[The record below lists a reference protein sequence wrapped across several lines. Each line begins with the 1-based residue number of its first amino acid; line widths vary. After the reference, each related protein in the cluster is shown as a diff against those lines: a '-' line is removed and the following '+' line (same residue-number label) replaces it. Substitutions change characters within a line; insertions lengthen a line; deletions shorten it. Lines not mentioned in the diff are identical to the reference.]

1 MKLSIPI
8 LVVALAASV
17 QALKIKYSASCI
29 YGSGGVAAGTE
40 KFNAMLTVGDGVKL
54 RADYE
59 GGSSSWVQYGIHKI
73 QLNNAQMT
81 GFNYCINVFGD
92 VDCNWIAVEQLVLE
106 CNYRPNSEKLHCNSG
121 YNNNNWGS

>member
-17 QALKIKYSASCI
+17 QALKIKYSASCT
-29 YGSGGVAAGTE
+29 YGSGGTSVAE
-40 KFNAMLTVGDGVKL
+40 KFNALLTVGDGVKL
-54 RADYE
+54 RADRE
-59 GGSSSWVQYGIHKI
+59 GGSSSWVKYGIHKI

-81 GFNYCINVFGD
+81 GFNYCINVFGN
-92 VDCNWIAVEQLVLE
+92 VDCNWIAVEQIVLE
-106 CNYRPNSEKLHCNSG
+106 CNYRPDSENLYCNSG